1 MKTTAQ
7 TTFAEGLGR
16 TLGRSWRGCA
26 RLDRRAQGWLR
37 AQGLAPG
44 AARAVS
50 LVIKFTA
57 LAVLLYSAFWLALLI
72 VGLAVVAWMAK
83 QDHDEENS
91 DFLGRKAE
99 EVDHR
104 QGLFYHPASYDDDP
118 DPRFKDD

>member
-1 MKTTAQ
+1 MKTDAQ
-7 TTFAEGLGR
+7 TTFAERLGR
-16 TLGRSWRGCA
+16 VLGQTWRGCA

-37 AQGLAPG
+37 AWGLAPG

-50 LVIKFTA
+50 VVVKLAA

-72 VGLAVVAWMAK
+72 VGLAVVTWMAK
-83 QDHDEENS
+83 QDHDEEDS